1 MSCDETSGWDDDI
14 QEYDL
19 KNIEEYDLPGNF
31 SMNNSLSRR
40 RKITREET
48 SGWEDEVQEYGK
60 SVSLLPNVP
69 GHNNSVKISSSDL
82 QGFLPLLDDPIVHS
96 GEPSFSC
103 TKTSNNA
110 SKSDPSMMVISAP
123 VSQALKVPDKEIG
136 AVCRIKA
143 TTPILHVTMQD
154 INVDSEITRPRKFE
168 EPDHRIKRIQ
178 CPKIKREVSGCRSR
192 DGEDFKIYI
201 KDCLIDLPEKKD
213 EDPLVWR
220 KSCKDMK
227 SPPAGK
233 ASSTWKLLQMP
244 SPSTLAKATTT
255 ATTINWDDH
264 LPEIIP
270 NNIVDELK
278 PGSLSKILEKDTEN
292 KEDFLS
298 ITERTN
304 RSWSLFEPSHFTCEE
319 TASKIKWRK
328 STTLTNFA
336 KSKTKGKKLRD
347 FEFIRMEQSIMQVKG
362 SVNAMKFNLD
372 GRFLAT
378 GGEDAILRVWTVV
391 GNSTDRDR
399 LKRSDE
405 SDLAPPKGSIINPIP
420 YREFS
425 GHKMDIID
433 LDWSLKHHILT
444 SSYDTTV
451 RLWHLS
457 SEKYIKVFKHF
468 DYVTSVR
475 FHPTESEYYVS
486 ASCDTKIRL
495 WNINTGKPVVWEQLA
510 AEVTAVSFSPNG
522 KFVVAGLSDGQCIFF
537 LLDIGRSQLRWHEN
551 VHCRNGK
558 RAGTKVTAVEYLGS
572 DDRENNQGCDQCL
585 VTTNDSRIRLFTLE
599 NRQINLRTK
608 YKGHKNTKYQIA
620 ATLSHD
626 GKFIISGSDDGA
638 IYIWNKK
645 LESRAK
651 TGHSKTDICEVIKV
665 PGKKRGPTIVAVFA
679 PTRTVRYL
687 ERQRIRDTSGYFSGM
702 PKIDQIIVSADI
714 EGIIRIFVNYET
726 KPPAHHHSA

>member
-19 KNIEEYDLPGNF
+19 KNIEEYDLPGNL
-31 SMNNSLSRR
+31 SVNNSFSRP

-69 GHNNSVKISSSDL
+69 GHNNSVKRSSLDL
-82 QGFLPLLDDPIVHS
+82 QGFLPVLDDPIVHS
-96 GEPSFSC
+96 GEPSLSC
-103 TKTSNNA
+103 TKTSINA
-110 SKSDPSMMVISAP
+110 SKSDPSMMLLSAP
-123 VSQALKVPDKEIG
+123 VSQAFQVPDKEIG
-136 AVCRIKA
+136 AVYRMK
-143 TTPILHVTMQD
+143 
-154 INVDSEITRPRKFE
+154 ITRSRKFE
-168 EPDHRIKRIQ
+168 EPDHRIKRIE
-178 CPKIKREVSGCRSR
+178 CPTPKIKREVSRCRSR

-201 KDCLIDLPEKKD
+201 KDCLINIPEKKD
-213 EDPLVWR
+213 EDPLLWR
-220 KSCKDMK
+220 KSSKDLK
-227 SPPAGK
+227 SPSTGE
-233 ASSTWKLLQMP
+233 ASSPWKLLQMP
-244 SPSTLAKATTT
+244 SPSTLVQTTTT

-264 LPEIIP
+264 LPKPKIIP
-270 NNIVDELK
+270 NNTVDEFK
-278 PGSLSKILEKDTEN
+278 EGSGSRIWGKSTEN

-298 ITERTN
+298 VTERTS
-304 RSWSLFEPSHFTCEE
+304 RSWSLFEPHHITCEE
-319 TASKIKWRK
+319 AASKIKWRK

-336 KSKTKGKKLRD
+336 KSKTKGKKFRD

-399 LKRSDE
+399 WKRSDE
-405 SDLAPPKGSIINPIP
+405 SDLAPLKGSIINPIP
-420 YREFS
+420 YREFC

-457 SEKYIKVFKHF
+457 SKKYIKVFKHF

-475 FHPTESEYYVS
+475 FHPTESKYYVS

-495 WNINTGKPVVWEQLA
+495 WNINTGKPVVWEQLG

-551 VHCRNGK
+551 VQCRNGK

-572 DDRENNQGCDQCL
+572 DDRENDQGCNQCL

-599 NRQINLRTK
+599 NCQINLRTK

-645 LESRAK
+645 VESRAK
-651 TGHSKTDICEVIKV
+651 AGHSKTDICEVIKV
-665 PGKKRGPTIVAVFA
+665 PGKKRGPTIVAIFA

-687 ERQRIRDTSGYFSGM
+687 ERERIRDTSGYFSGM
-702 PKIDQIIVSADI
+702 PKIDHIIVSADM